1 MALSSNILRID
12 SSARSDGSVSRKLA
26 DQIIERV
33 GAANAQITYRE
44 LGARLDAIDGDWLGA
59 NFTPEADRTE
69 AQRNRLALSDT
80 LIAEIKAAETLVI
93 SLPIYNFGIPSG
105 LKAWIDQVARAGI
118 TFRYT
123 PEGPVGLL
131 AGKRAIL
138 AVASGGTEV
147 GGPIDFATDYLKH
160 VLGFIG
166 IHDVEIVA
174 SDKLMIDADAS
185 HTKAQAALNALAA

>member
-12 SSARSDGSVSRKLA
+12 SSARSDGSVSR
-26 DQIIERV
+26 
-33 GAANAQITYRE
+33 E
-44 LGARLDAIDGDWLGA
+44 LGAGLDAIDGDWLGA
-59 NFTPEADRTE
+59 NFTPEADQNE
-69 AQRNRLALSDT
+69 AQRDHLTLSDT

-118 TFRYT
+118 TFKYT

-131 AGKRAIL
+131 EGKRAIL

-166 IHDVEIVA
+166 IHNVQIVA
-174 SDKLMIDADAS
+174 SDRLMVDAEVS
-185 HTKAQAALNALAA
+185 HTKAQAALNAPAA